1 MPYSITSNTINLQK
15 FLGSLSCI
23 RVGGYKAWGVGFDI
37 YFANPTGS
45 RVYFYL
51 VGVCVMSASRIL
63 IFDVAANRL
72 TSTIH
77 RFFDTFTF
85 GACVYLLTSCAH
97 EGVLRCSCYS
107 LETRKSTAWPMDGV
121 DFLEFLSRNRVA
133 GGRRKQIKQS
143 ISNEYELDSF
153 RWRKYTRRVHKSL
166 GNVLEQ
172 TN

>member
-1 MPYSITSNTINLQK
+1 MGH
-15 FLGSLSCI
+15 FLVFEL
-23 RVGGYKAWGVGFDI
+23 GGYKAWGVGFDI

-63 IFDVAANRL
+63 NFDVAANRL

-77 RFFDTFTF
+77 RFFGDTFTF

-107 LETRKSTAWPMDGV
+107 LETRKSTA
-121 DFLEFLSRNRVA
+121 
-133 GGRRKQIKQS
+133 
-143 ISNEYELDSF
+143 
-153 RWRKYTRRVHKSL
+153 
-166 GNVLEQ
+166 
-172 TN
+172 